1 MPKKTQV
8 IILTGLVAILCAV
21 IYFVFLRPS
30 RLPAISS
37 TMEKYT
43 PIDVEN
49 SALHWWR
56 IEEARKTEYT
66 KSLRNIF
73 TGYTPPPP
81 SAPSRSGG
89 GPDSQQPKIPPPP
102 PPIVLPVRYFGYS
115 SVPGSGERRA
125 FFTNGEEVYIVGEGE
140 TLLGQYRIL
149 HIGNTTLDFEE
160 ISSGRRQSVALETE
174 APAT

>member
-1 MPKKTQV
+1 MSKKAQA

-21 IYFVFLRPS
+21 IYFVVLRPS
-30 RLPAISS
+30 RLPASS
-37 TMEKYT
+37 SAMEKYP
-43 PIDVEN
+43 PIGVEN

-81 SAPSRSGG
+81 SAPSKFAG
-89 GPDSQQPKIPPPP
+89 GPASQQPQIPPPP
-102 PPIVLPVRYFGYS
+102 PPLVLPVKYFGYS
-115 SVPGSGERRA
+115 SVPGSGKRRA
-125 FFTNGEEVYIVGEGE
+125 FFTNGEDVYIVGEGE

-149 HIGNTTLDFEE
+149 RIGNTTLDFEE
-160 ISSGRRQSVALETE
+160 ISSGRRQSVALEIE
-174 APAT
+174 APST